1 MPKHGK
7 NYRNAAEKIDRDN
20 LYSPEEAVK
29 MVKEL
34 ATAKFDE
41 TVELHLRLGID
52 PRHSDQQIRTTV
64 MMPHGLGKT
73 VRVLVFAEGEA
84 AKIAQDANADI
95 VADDEIIAKIANDG
109 WTEFDVALAVPDMM
123 RKIGRLGRVLGRK
136 GLMPNP
142 KAGTLVPAE
151 DIPRAIEEARAGRV
165 EFRNDK
171 TANIHVPI
179 GKVSFTEEQLLGNMG
194 AVMDTIRRSRPAAV
208 KGVYLRRVV
217 LTSTMGPGIRVDPN
231 TSLIMTPPSA

>member
-1 MPKHGK
+1 MAHGK
-7 NYRNAAEKIDRDN
+7 KYLEAAQKIDRDE
-20 LYSPEEAVK
+20 LYTPEDAIRL
-29 MVKEL
+29 VKET
-34 ATAKFDE
+34 AYAKFDE

-64 MMPHGLGKT
+64 LLPHGLGKT

-84 AKIAQDANADI
+84 ARIAQEAGADI
-95 VADDEIIAKIANDG
+95 VADDEVIARINDEG

-123 RKIGRLGRVLGRK
+123 RKIGRLGKVLGRK

-142 KAGTLVPAE
+142 KAGTLIPAE
-151 DIPRAIEEARAGRV
+151 DIPRAIEEARAGRI

-179 GKVSFTEEQLLGNMG
+179 GKTSFSEEQLIGNMA
-194 AVMDTIRRSRPAAV
+194 AVMDAVRRARPSSA
-208 KGVYLRRVV
+208 KGTFLRRAV
-217 LTSTMGPGIRVDPN
+217 LTSTMGPGIKLQPMLALN
-231 TSLIMTPPSA
+231 LTTATA

>member
-7 NYRNAAEKIDRDN
+7 KYRDGLAQFDRDT
-20 LYSPEEAVK
+20 LYTPEAAVK
-29 MVKEL
+29 LVKDI
-34 ATAKFDE
+34 APAKFDE

-64 MMPHGLGKT
+64 ILPHGLGKT

-84 AKIAQDANADI
+84 AKIAEEAGADY
-95 VADDEIIAKIANDG
+95 VADDELIAQINDG
-109 WTEFDVALAVPDMM
+109 WTEFDVALAVPEMM

-142 KAGTLVPAE
+142 KAGTLVQPD
-151 DIPRAIEEARAGRV
+151 DIPRAIEEARAGRI

-179 GKVSFTEEQLLGNMG
+179 GKVSFSEEQLLGNMA
-194 AVMDTIRRSRPAAV
+194 AVMDSIRRNKPAAV
-208 KGVYLRRVV
+208 KGTYLRRAVI
-217 LTSTMGPGIRVDPN
+217 TSTMGPGIRVDPN
-231 TSLIMTPPSA
+231 LALNLETPA

>member
-7 NYRNAAEKIDRDN
+7 KYEAAAARIDRDT
-20 LYSPEEAVK
+20 LYTPEEAVK
-29 MVKEL
+29 LLKEV
-34 ATAKFDE
+34 APAKFDE
-41 TVELHLRLGID
+41 TVELHVRLGID

-64 MMPHGLGKT
+64 LLPHGLGKT

-84 AKIAQDANADI
+84 AKIAQDAGADY
-95 VADDEIIAKIANDG
+95 VADDELIAKIANEG

-123 RKIGRLGRVLGRK
+123 RKIGRLGKVLGRK

-142 KAGTLVPAE
+142 KGGTLVPAE

-165 EFRNDK
+165 EYRNDK

-179 GKVSFTEEQLLGNMG
+179 GKVSFSEEQLLGNMG
-194 AVMDTIRRSRPAAV
+194 AIMDSLRRNRPAAA
-208 KGVYLRRVV
+208 KGTFARRVV
-217 LTSTMGPGIRVDPN
+217 ITSTMGPGIRVEPN
-231 TSLIMTPPSA
+231 LALAMTPGA